1 MSLIVAARFDTFDHA
16 AEAARKLCAEGFT
29 EDDLHTFYINTAGE
43 HARFPIGGD
52 RVADPDAKGG
62 HFGAVAGASALGLVF
77 ALVGGLIA
85 ARVGASVWIVIAAAG
100 VGAYLGALAGALW
113 VIGRGRRKPAAESFA
128 DDTHPA
134 VRQAGVMLALHVSPD
149 RDAPARTVLMQ
160 AGGRDIERAQ
170 GRWLNGKWEDF
181 DPLTPPRHVEA
192 PKMANQA

>member
-29 EDDLHTFYINTAGE
+29 EDDIHTFYINTVGE

-77 ALVGGLIA
+77 ALLGGLIA
-85 ARVGASVWIVIAAAG
+85 ARVGASVLIVIASAG

-113 VIGRGRRKPAAESFA
+113 VVGRGRRTPQATTE
-128 DDTHPA
+128 THPA
-134 VRQAGVMLALHVSPD
+134 VRQAGVMLALHVAPD
-149 RDAPARTVLMQ
+149 RDALARTVLKQ
-160 AGGRDIERAQ
+160 AGGKDIERAQ

-192 PKMANQA
+192 PTMANQA

>member
-1 MSLIVAARFDTFDHA
+1 MSLIVAGRFDTFDHA

-29 EDDLHTFYINTAGE
+29 EDDIHTFYINTAGE

-52 RVADPDAKGG
+52 RVADPDARGG

-77 ALVGGLIA
+77 ALLGGLIA
-85 ARVGASVWIVIAAAG
+85 ARVGASVLIVIAAAG

-113 VIGRGRRKPAAESFA
+113 VIGRGRRRHPAASVA
-128 DDTHPA
+128 RDAHPA
-134 VRQAGVMLALHVSPD
+134 VRQAGVMLALHISPD
-149 RDAPARTVLMQ
+149 RDALARTVLTQ
-160 AGGRDIERAQ
+160 AGGTDIERAQ

-192 PKMANQA
+192 STMAN

>member
-29 EDDLHTFYINTAGE
+29 EDDIHTFYINTAGE

-77 ALVGGLIA
+77 ALLGGLIA
-85 ARVGASVWIVIAAAG
+85 ARVGASVLIVIASAG

-113 VIGRGRRKPAAESFA
+113 VVGRGRRTPQATTE
-128 DDTHPA
+128 THPA
-134 VRQAGVMLALHVSPD
+134 VRQAGVMLALHVAPD
-149 RDAPARTVLMQ
+149 RDALARTVLKQ
-160 AGGRDIERAQ
+160 AGGKDIERAQ

-192 PKMANQA
+192 PTMANQA

>member
-29 EDDLHTFYINTAGE
+29 EDDIHTFYINTAGE

-77 ALVGGLIA
+77 ALLGGLIA
-85 ARVGASVWIVIAAAG
+85 ARVGASVLIVIASAG

-113 VIGRGRRKPAAESFA
+113 VVGRGRRTPQATTE
-128 DDTHPA
+128 THPA
-134 VRQAGVMLALHVSPD
+134 VRQAGVMLALHVAPD
-149 RDAPARTVLMQ
+149 RDALARTVLKQ
-160 AGGRDIERAQ
+160 AGGKDIERAQ
-170 GRWLNGKWEDF
+170 GHWLNGKWEDF

-192 PKMANQA
+192 PTMANQA